1 MLFLIPNTGI
11 AISKTPYTG
20 YTYDAWGKSI
30 PAPSG
35 YECVSVFYPQT
46 TGCGNLN
53 GASDLF
59 VYNGELYIVDTGN
72 NRIAVLDHNYDFVR
86 ELNSVMMPDGTESA
100 LAGPR
105 GVYLRDETMIVAD
118 TGNARVLICDMNRTV
133 RMVLEKPETEFIAEG
148 IAFRPTKVVQDASG
162 FFYVV
167 AEGIYQGILC
177 YDSNGRF
184 AGFFGSNKVKVTLS
198 VIIGQ
203 LWKKILSQDQ
213 AQSMERYIPV
223 EVANIFIDSDDFIFS
238 LTNGSVGY
246 DRATGTI
253 QRLNPLGVNVLH
265 YNERDVDASGG
276 ALYPHDE
283 YGDVEYAN
291 IKSKMVDT
299 TFIDVYVD
307 ENGVFSAL
315 DRERGRIFQ
324 YDQESNLLF
333 IFGGI
338 GNQKG
343 SFSIP
348 SAIEKTVVC
357 CNLIARRKVNT
368 LILLESSSLI
378 EQWEKA
384 LSTFLILNAEL
395 PEYKTAGGRTKKR
408 KSHVGVIHG
417 AKDTSTGIID
427 IAMVGS
433 LFKKGEPHPRL
444 KEYGMVLVDECHHSA
459 SETVSRV
466 LNEVTAKYVY
476 GVTATPFRGDG
487 LEKINEMLIGPVR
500 FSYTAKEK
508 AEEQGID
515 HLIVPRFTRT
525 VSPHGRDKLHI
536 NETYEIIR
544 NNEIRNE
551 QITDD
556 IKACIAA
563 GRTPVILTRFTD
575 HADVLYD
582 RLKNCA
588 DNVFLPT
595 GNKSKKKRKK
605 NCVP

>member
-1 MLFLIPNTGI
+1 MKNNGYRIISVLLIMLFLIPNTGI

-46 TGCGNLN
+46 TGCGSLN

-72 NRIAVLDHNYDFVR
+72 NRIVVLDHNYDFVR

-100 LAGPR
+100 LTGPR

-118 TGNARVLICDMNRTV
+118 TGNARVLICDMNGTV

-276 ALYPHDE
+276 ALYRHDE

-348 SAIEKTVVC
+348 SAIEKFNGNYIVLDER
-357 CNLIARRKVNT
+357 NNT
-368 LILLESSSLI
+368 ISIFAETEYAQLVLEATKLFNDGLYK
-378 EQWEKA
+378 E
-384 LSTFLILNAEL
+384 AEPIWREVL
-395 PEYKTAGGRTKKR
+395 RINSFNTMAYRSIGKYYLE
-408 KSHVGVIHG
+408 
-417 AKDTSTGIID
+417 
-427 IAMVGS
+427 
-433 LFKKGEPHPRL
+433 E
-444 KEYGMVLVDECHHSA
+444 KEYRNAL
-459 SETVSRV
+459 
-466 LNEVTAKYVY
+466 KYLKL
-476 GVTATPFRGDG
+476 GEDRDG
-487 LEKINEMLIGPVR
+487 YSMAYTEYRKIWLQN
-500 FSYTAKEK
+500 
-508 AEEQGID
+508 
-515 HLIVPRFTRT
+515 
-525 VSPHGRDKLHI
+525 
-536 NETYEIIR
+536 NIIWFAP
-544 NNEIRNE
+544 
-551 QITDD
+551 
-556 IKACIAA
+556 ACIAA
-563 GRTPVILTRFTD
+563 IVGFTK
-575 HADVLYD
+575 LL
-582 RLKNCA
+582 RLLLKKLGF
-588 DNVFLPT
+588 D
-595 GNKSKKKRKK
+595 KKRTKIVFK
-605 NCVP
+605 